1 MFPKSSAEDVHSRDV
16 IESFVLQ
23 KVNEANDFRR
33 DAMRHDATRRD
44 KKRHGTPG
52 RTCLDSLDSWL
63 DRWGSQLRFY
73 WQMCPP
79 GQAMHIR
86 GDGAGTRVHACAF
99 LQIFVFLG
107 LQGRGGRRGLVTDMT
122 CVKKFDQ
129 HTAVFVSGAK
139 NVLRCRTAGIW
150 QASLT
155 DLSPLNRCA
164 SEESHRCRSQTFFY
178 SVPVAR

>member
-33 DAMRHDATRRD
+33 DAMRRDATRSDRGLRD
-44 KKRHGTPG
+44 GHVSTRWTRGLTGGDLNCVSTGRCALQARPCIFAVTAQVHG
-52 RTCLDSLDSWL
+52 
-63 DRWGSQLRFY
+63 Y
-73 WQMCPP
+73 
-79 GQAMHIR
+79 
-86 GDGAGTRVHACAF
+86 

-107 LQGRGGRRGLVTDMT
+107 LQGRRGRRGLVTDMT